1 MGNSDRDGRRDKR
14 SIITQCL
21 GLVRATQPTQLLTP
35 VSVCVQ
41 TAVARV
47 TKCRRPI
54 AYQLSDIYM
63 TAVDG
68 GFDLF

>member
-1 MGNSDRDGRRDKR
+1 MADATSAALLPSALGLCERRD
-14 SIITQCL
+14 QD
-21 GLVRATQPTQLLTP
+21 RALTP
-35 VSVCVQ
+35 LSLCFQALRV
-41 TAVARV
+41 RV
-47 TKCRRPI
+47 TKCRRPN